1 MKIFL
6 LFFFLLLG
14 HSASEGGLDL
24 GSTDD
29 FEVVKNILEIMKEM
43 MKTGNETVGIP
54 KMDPYLQ
61 YSMTDHEIK

>member
-14 HSASEGGLDL
+14 HSEGGLDL
-24 GSTDD
+24 GSTD

-61 YSMTDHEIK
+61 YSTTDHEIK

>member
-24 GSTDD
+24 GSTD

-61 YSMTDHEIK
+61 YSTTDHEIK